1 MNLARLHSLK
11 GFEYQHPRDK
21 KAMRALQETKGI
33 ERVVKKFY
41 DMGIEKIIK
50 LQSTGSSLAATPEAF
65 PELNRALDTACTILQ
80 VPTRPDLYIRR
91 SEALDAI
98 TLGVD
103 HPIILLTSECV
114 NRCSSQ
120 ELLFIFGRQLA
131 HIQNNHILYK
141 EIGFIFPEL
150 IDTLAPVTLGLSSLL
165 SGGLRYALFYWEQ
178 MAEFTADRGGLLT
191 CQDVPTAKLMLAKIA
206 GLPEKHWGNFDL
218 DVFEQQVSQYQMED
232 ERTFEKFMRYLFG
245 NNTMAVA
252 RASELGHWIKSGD
265 FGAMMTM
272 HGR

>member
-1 MNLARLHSLK
+1 MNLLRLNALH
-11 GFEYQHPRDK
+11 GFEYQHPREK

-50 LQSTGSSLAATPEAF
+50 LQSTGSSLEASPDAF
-65 PELNRALDTACTILQ
+65 PELNRLLDSACSILQ
-80 VPTRPDLYIRR
+80 VPVRPELYIRR
-91 SEALDAI
+91 SEDLDAI

-103 HPIILLTSECV
+103 HPIILITSECV
-114 NRCSSQ
+114 NRCTHQ
-120 ELLFIFGRQLA
+120 ELLFVFGRQLA

-150 IDTLAPVTLGLSSLL
+150 IDTLAPVTLGLSSIL
-165 SGGLRYALFYWEQ
+165 SGGLRYALFYWDQ

-191 CQDVPTAKLMLAKIA
+191 CQDVSAAKQYLAKVA
-206 GLPEKHWGNFDL
+206 GLPEKHWGDFDL
-218 DVFEQQVSQYQMED
+218 DAFDRQAKAFELED
-232 ERTFEKFMRYLFG
+232 EKTFEKFMRYLFG
-245 NNTMAVA
+245 NSTMAIA
-252 RASELGHWIKSGD
+252 RGHELIQWIEWGD
-265 FGAMMTM
+265 FSALMTL